1 MDSGEAVSDGT
12 GAAAGGNGAAPDRG
26 MWGSR
31 LGFILAAAGS
41 AVGLG
46 NLWKFPYLTYSFGGG
61 DPEKGSAGGFVFV
74 YLLAVIFVGLPVML
88 AEVLIGRRGRLN
100 PVGSFRVLRPGTRWK
115 LVGFL
120 GLLTGFLILSYYAVV
135 AGWTLEYVL
144 RSIMWDFGERDPAA
158 SFKEFTES
166 PLKQVGYFLA
176 FMAVTMLVVVGGV
189 AKGIER
195 WNRILMPLLLL
206 MLLILAVRVLTLP
219 GGEKAVRFLLWPDF
233 ASLNT
238 DMVLEALGQAFFSM
252 SLGMGA
258 LLTYGSY
265 LPKKANLG
273 SACVAIAALDVLVA
287 LVASIVIF
295 GAIFSFGIVMKDG
308 GIGNLFTA
316 IPMIFLKMPGGRW
329 MCLMFYTLVCFAA
342 LTSSVSLQ
350 EVVSSYLIDERRM
363 ARKKA
368 VLVAGL
374 AISALGV
381 FCALSFNLLANVTLF
396 DKTIFLLLDY
406 FCANLALPTGGIM
419 IAIFVGWVLT
429 GEEKREELSELHPAV
444 FATWNFLVRYVAPI
458 AILLVLG
465 AKLMG
470 KISG

>member
-1 MDSGEAVSDGT
+1 
-12 GAAAGGNGAAPDRG
+12 
-26 MWGSR
+26 
-31 LGFILAAAGS
+31 
-41 AVGLG
+41 
-46 NLWKFPYLTYSFGGG
+46 
-61 DPEKGSAGGFVFV
+61 
-74 YLLAVIFVGLPVML
+74 
-88 AEVLIGRRGRLN
+88 
-100 PVGSFRVLRPGTRWK
+100 
-115 LVGFL
+115 
-120 GLLTGFLILSYYAVV
+120 
-135 AGWTLEYVL
+135 
-144 RSIMWDFGERDPAA
+144 
-158 SFKEFTES
+158 
-166 PLKQVGYFLA
+166 
-176 FMAVTMLVVVGGV
+176 
-189 AKGIER
+189 
-195 WNRILMPLLLL
+195 
-206 MLLILAVRVLTLP
+206 
-219 GGEKAVRFLLWPDF
+219 
-233 ASLNT
+233 
-238 DMVLEALGQAFFSM
+238 MVLEALGQAFFSM